1 MKKLIFIMLAFAL
14 YVGSALANDVGKLPA
29 SITIVTI
36 DTQHAVLSSAV
47 DITVFETAPVLMQ
60 DARHFLKLN
69 NSDVDSWRNPD
80 YGRIF
85 NMNRVIRQY
94 SPGIKLYK
102 STAVNYNVNNSY
114 GLRY

>member
-14 YVGSALANDVGKLPA
+14 CVGSALANDVGKLPA

-47 DITVFETAPVLMQ
+47 DMTVFETAPVLMQ
-60 DARHFLKLN
+60 DAKHFLKLN
-69 NSDVDSWRNPD
+69 NSDVDSWRNPY
-80 YGRIF
+80 YGRI
-85 NMNRVIRQY
+85 QY